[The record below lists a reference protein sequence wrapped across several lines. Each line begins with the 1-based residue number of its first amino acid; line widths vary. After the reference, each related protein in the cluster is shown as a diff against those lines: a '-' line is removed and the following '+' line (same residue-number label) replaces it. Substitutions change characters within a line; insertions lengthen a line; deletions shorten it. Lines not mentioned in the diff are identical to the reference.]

1 LPVFLDL
8 MLSFAKVGLLAW
20 GGGPAMVPLLR
31 DEVLRKGWMTEAE
44 FTDALA
50 TGFALPGPIAT
61 KLALYVGYHEAGWL
75 GAASSLV
82 GVVLPS
88 GLLILGL
95 VALGSSFRDHPRVE
109 GMMTAVR
116 PVVIA
121 MLVMMVVDLIPGTIT
136 EVRGLVI
143 GVLALLLLALRLPP
157 AAVIGAAALLGA
169 TFLTKG

>member
-8 MLSFAKVGLLAW
+8 MMSFAKVGLLAW

-31 DEVLRKGWMTEAE
+31 DEVLSKGWMTEIE

-50 TGFALPGPIAT
+50 TGYALPGPIAT
-61 KLALYVGYHEAGWL
+61 KLALYVGYQEAGWL

-95 VALGSSFRDHPRVE
+95 ITLGSSFRDHPRVE
-109 GMMTAVR
+109 GMMAAVR

-136 EVRGLVI
+136 EVRGVVI
-143 GVLALLLLALRLPP
+143 GMIALLLLALRLPP

-169 TFLTKG
+169 TFLTKS

>member
-1 LPVFLDL
+1 

-20 GGGPAMVPLLR
+20 GGGPAMVPLLQS
-31 DEVLRKGWMTEAE
+31 EVLSKGWMTEPE

-50 TGFALPGPIAT
+50 TGYALPGPIST
-61 KLALYVGYHEAGWL
+61 KLALYVGYAEAGWL
-75 GAASSLV
+75 GALASVV
-82 GVVLPS
+82 GVILPS

-143 GVLALLLLALRLPP
+143 GVIALVLIVLRVPP
-157 AAVIGAAALLGA
+157 AAVIGAAAVLGA
-169 TFLTKG
+169 TFLTKS